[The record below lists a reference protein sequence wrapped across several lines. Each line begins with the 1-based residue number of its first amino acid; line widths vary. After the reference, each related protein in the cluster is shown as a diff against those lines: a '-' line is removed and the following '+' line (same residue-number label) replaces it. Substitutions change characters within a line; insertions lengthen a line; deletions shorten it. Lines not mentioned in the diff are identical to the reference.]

1 MSVPS
6 ASSAA
11 SPTLRLL
18 QGAVPGAFVLMWATG
33 FTGARMGL
41 PYAPPL
47 TLLCIRFGIAAI
59 LVLPV
64 CLLSRAPWPGSW
76 RMRGHVAVVGLLMH
90 SLYLGGVYSA
100 IAAGIPSGVSA
111 LIVGLQPL
119 LTAAVVGPLLGERVS
134 PLQWLGFAIGLI
146 GVALVLGGKLHF
158 DAAQSWGVVLA
169 FVGLIGVT
177 AGTLYQKRFC
187 GEIDL
192 RTGMFI
198 QYAAASLVLLPL
210 SLLAGWGP
218 VVWSGELIFALAW
231 LILVLSFGA
240 ITVFYLLIRK
250 GAASRV
256 TSLFYLT
263 PPVAAL
269 LGWML
274 FGERLGPLSLFGMAL
289 TALGVA
295 LVMRRSAR
303 SG

>member
-1 MSVPS
+1 M
-6 ASSAA
+6 
-11 SPTLRLL
+11 RLL
-18 QGAVPGAFVLMWATG
+18 QGAVPAAFVLMWATG
-33 FTGARMGL
+33 FTGARLGL

-47 TLLCIRFGIAAI
+47 TFLCLRFGTAAI
-59 LVLPV
+59 LMLPF
-64 CLLSRAPWPGSW
+64 CLMTRAPWPGSW
-76 RMRGHVAVVGLLMH
+76 RMRGHVAMVGLLMH

-100 IAAGIPSGVSA
+100 ISAGIPSGVSA

-119 LTAAVVGPLLGERVS
+119 LTAAVVGPLLGEKVS
-134 PLQWLGFAIGLI
+134 PLQWLGFAIGLV

-158 DAAQSWGVVLA
+158 DAAQSWGVALA

-177 AGTLYQKRFC
+177 SATLYQKRFC
-187 GEIDL
+187 SEVDL

-210 SLLAGWGP
+210 SLLIGWGP
-218 VVWSGELIFALAW
+218 VEWTGELFFALAW

-240 ITVFYLLIRK
+240 MTIFYLLIRK

-269 LGWML
+269 LGWIF
-274 FGERLGPLSLFGMAL
+274 FGESLGPLSLFGMAL

-295 LVMRRSAR
+295 LVMRRPA
-303 SG
+303 GG